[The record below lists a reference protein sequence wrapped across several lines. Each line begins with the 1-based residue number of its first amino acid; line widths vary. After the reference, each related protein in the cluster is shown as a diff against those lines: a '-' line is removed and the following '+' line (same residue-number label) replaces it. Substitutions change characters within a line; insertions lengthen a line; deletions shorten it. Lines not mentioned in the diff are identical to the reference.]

1 MAHDVIVV
9 GGGAAGCAA
18 AERLAGQG
26 LSVLLLERGA
36 LAKGASGR
44 NQGGLLPSPLPA
56 CGALFAEAV
65 AFYEEVAR
73 ESEADLRFRRH
84 GYLLV
89 ADDEEGLARA
99 RGHGRALTEVGFA
112 THEIGPGDLRELEP
126 GLAPGLAGAVAVEGA
141 YALHPVLAAVAVA
154 RRAVR
159 AGAEI
164 RTNTLVR
171 GLTKDGD
178 RVTGVMTDDGPL
190 TAGAVVLAAGPWARS
205 LAQQAGSDVPVF
217 GARGWLVRTAPVEDT
232 VFRHTLM
239 QSTWHGP
246 VGLKRS
252 GPPLV
257 TDVAAP
263 GTAATQV
270 VFSLQP
276 LPGGEVVLGSSS
288 GPALQPDDIRDG
300 AEAVPLIAA
309 AAARFAPVL
318 AKTPARAAWSGVRPM
333 SPDGLPVVGPAPG
346 APGLWLLTG
355 FGIDGI
361 PLAPGTAR
369 LLTEHLVSG
378 RVAAG
383 AEPFAPERF
392 GT

>member
-9 GGGAAGCAA
+9 GGGIAGCAA

-36 LAKGASGR
+36 LAGGATGR
-44 NQGGLLPSPLPA
+44 NQGGLLPSPVPA
-56 CGALFAEAV
+56 CGALFAEAI
-65 AFYEEVAR
+65 AFYEETAR
-73 ESEADLRFRRH
+73 ESEVSFRFRPH

-89 ADDEEGLARA
+89 ASDEEDLVRA
-99 RGHGRALTEVGFA
+99 RGHGQGLSDAGFP
-112 THEIGPGDLRELEP
+112 THEIGPDELRDLEP
-126 GLAPGLAGAVAVEGA
+126 GLAPDLAGAVAVEGA
-141 YALHPVLAAVAVA
+141 HALHPVLAAVAMA
-154 RRAVR
+154 GRAAR

-164 RTNTLVR
+164 RTHTPVR
-171 GLTKDGD
+171 GLTTDGD
-178 RVTGVMTDDGPL
+178 RITGVVTDTGPL
-190 TAGAVVLAAGPWARS
+190 AAGAVVLAAGPWARS

-217 GARGWLVRTAPVEDT
+217 GARGWLVRTAPVTDT

-252 GPPLV
+252 GPPLL
-257 TDVAAP
+257 TDVAGPA
-263 GTAATQV
+263 TTATQV

-276 LPGGEVVLGSSS
+276 LPSGEVVLGSSS
-288 GPALQPDDIRDG
+288 GPALQPDDVRDG
-300 AEAVPLIAA
+300 AEAVQLIAA
-309 AAARFAPVL
+309 AAARHAPVL
-318 AKTPARAAWSGVRPM
+318 AKTPVRAAWSGVRPM
-333 SPDGLPVVGPAPG
+333 SPDGLPIVGPALG

-355 FGIDGI
+355 FGIDGM

-378 RVAAG
+378 RCPAG
-383 AEPFAPERF
+383 AEPFAPGRF
-392 GT
+392 DG